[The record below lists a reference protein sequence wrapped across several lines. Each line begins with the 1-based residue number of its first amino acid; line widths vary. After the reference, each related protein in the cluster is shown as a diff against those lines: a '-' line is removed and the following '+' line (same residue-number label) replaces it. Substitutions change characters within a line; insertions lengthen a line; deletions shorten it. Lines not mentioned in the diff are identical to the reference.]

1 MTDTTF
7 DPRTLM
13 RENIRTL
20 APYSTARDEYDGDLG
35 IYLDAN
41 ENPYD
46 NGFNRYPDPHNSAIR
61 HRISQMRGVDY
72 EQIFVGGNGSDE
84 AIDLLFRVF
93 CTPGVDHAIAIAPS
107 YGMYRVSAAT
117 NDIKLTEVALD
128 QEFTLSADKFIN
140 AAAELQAELSP
151 NGEGRVK
158 LAFLCSPNNPSG
170 NLLDPSEVEK
180 VIQQFPGIV
189 VIDEAYIDFA
199 DHAGFLS
206 RLAEFPNLVVLQTLS
221 KAWGMAGIRI
231 GFAFASAAIIETMGR
246 VKYPYSVNVITE
258 RLVLQEL
265 NREDERTQ
273 QIKTLISERKK
284 LMAALK
290 KLPIV
295 EHLYPSDA
303 NFVLIRVEK
312 PREVYNKLINRGII
326 VRDRSRIDGCAGCL
340 RLTIGTPDENAA
352 LLDSLKNIDLPE
364 ADQPKISKSAS
375 RHVVVERRSR
385 ETEIVAELDLDG
397 NGDSEISTGL
407 GFFDHMLDQIVHHG
421 GVALKLNAKGD
432 LHVDEHHTIEDVA
445 LVLGEA
451 FRLALGD
458 KRGIS
463 RYGFALPM
471 DESRALILI
480 DFGGRI
486 ATRWD
491 VKFSRETIGDTPTEL
506 FEHFFDSFAQAA
518 RCNLHITARGRN
530 EHHKIEGIFKAFA
543 RALRMAIE
551 RKTLDFKLPS
561 SKGIL

>member
-1 MTDTTF
+1 MTQNRF
-7 DPRTLM
+7 DARSIM

-20 APYSTARDEYDGDLG
+20 APYSTARDEYDGELG

-46 NGFNRYPDPHNSAIR
+46 NGFNRYPDPHNTTIR
-61 HRISQMRGVDY
+61 QRISQMRNTPFDR
-72 EQIFVGGNGSDE
+72 IFVGGNGSDE

-93 CTPGVDHAIAIAPS
+93 CVPGIDRAIAIAPS

-117 NDIKLTEVALD
+117 NDIALTEVPLGAD
-128 QEFTLSADKFIN
+128 FTFDGTKFLE
-140 AAAELQAELSP
+140 AAQACRSQLT
-151 NGEGRVK
+151 EGDVK

-170 NLLDPSEVEK
+170 NLLDPVEVEK
-180 VIQQFPGIV
+180 VIRNFTGIV

-199 DHAGFLS
+199 DDAGFLP
-206 RLAEFPNLVVLQTLS
+206 RLAEFPNLVILQTLS

-231 GFAFASAAIIETMGR
+231 GFAFASPVIVETMGR

-265 NREDERTQ
+265 ARVSEREQ
-273 QIKTLISERKK
+273 QISTLIAERKK
-284 LMAALK
+284 LMKGLA
-290 KLPIV
+290 KLSVV
-295 EHLYPSDA
+295 EHVFQSDS
-303 NFVLIRVEK
+303 NFILIKVNDPK
-312 PREVYNKLINRGII
+312 EVYNKLINRGII
-326 VRDRSRIDGCAGCL
+326 VRDRSRIEGCAGCL
-340 RLTIGTPDENAA
+340 RLTVGTPDENAA
-352 LLDSLKNIDLPE
+352 LLDALTNIDLPE
-364 ADQPKISKSAS
+364 ADLPKLSKSS
-375 RHVVVERRSR
+375 GRHVIVERKSR
-385 ETEIVAELDLDG
+385 ETEIVAEVDLDG
-397 NGDSEISTGL
+397 SGESEISTGL
-407 GFFDHMLDQIVHHG
+407 HFFDHMLDQIVHHG
-421 GVALKLNAKGD
+421 GVSLKLRVKGD
-432 LHVDEHHTIEDVA
+432 LQVDEHHTIEDVA

-458 KRGIS
+458 KRGIG

-491 VKFSRETIGDTPTEL
+491 AKFSRESIGDTPTEL

-561 SKGIL
+561 SKGLL